1 MNTLTKNSEDGN
13 SPDEI
18 SVSDSSRLGVITES
32 EDIDSEDSPQWEQM
46 PSLVVARE
54 CHSSCTVE
62 SKAVYVFCGF
72 DR

>member
-32 EDIDSEDSPQWEQM
+32 EDIDSEDSPEWE
-46 PSLVVARE
+46 
-54 CHSSCTVE
+54 
-62 SKAVYVFCGF
+62 
-72 DR
+72 